1 MHETDASDGWSW
13 FNSARPDNTRD
24 EALTRAAGACF
35 AGPDG
40 DLLLRHLRSVFVDRR
55 VPPDASDSM
64 LRHVEGQRYAIDYLT
79 RLART
84 RG

>member
-1 MHETDASDGWSW
+1 MHETDISNGWSW
-13 FNSARPDNTRD
+13 FDSRSSETTGD
-24 EALTRAAGACF
+24 ETLSRAASACF

-55 VPPDASDSM
+55 VPPDASDSL
-64 LRHVEGQRYAIDYLT
+64 LRHVEGQRSAIDYLT
-79 RLART
+79 RLARP